1 MRAVLRFAAESV
13 ALRAAVLH
21 RRRHTGKRE
30 APDRSR
36 VARPCRGAH
45 NARLFRGA
53 LPGNGRANAMMYFA
67 RWKTAAILSV
77 LLLGALLCV
86 PNLFPRADLPSW
98 ARSFSLGLDLRGGS
112 YLLLEV
118 DLNAVVRERLES
130 LADAARTRLRNANIG
145 YVNLAA
151 DPLNRRMGFRV
162 RDPAQAAEAARLMRE
177 EVSPVQGPGGSVPD
191 LEVTTAPDGTVRVA
205 LTEAGLRAKASA
217 AVEQSIEI
225 VRRRIDETG
234 VVEAL
239 IARQGQNRVLV
250 QLPGVE
256 DPARIKDLLGKTAR
270 MTFHLLDEGAN
281 PGAGGAP
288 PPGVMF
294 LEGERA
300 GPSGQIERYAVRR
313 RVEVDG
319 ANLTDARAGQ
329 DSRTGEWVVNFSFDS
344 IGTRRFAEV
353 TRQNVNRPFAIVLDD
368 RVITAP
374 NIREPIT
381 GGRGQISGS
390 FTART
395 ANDLAVLLRAGAL
408 PAPLTVVEE
417 RTVGPEL
424 GADAIRAGVISLAV
438 GTAFVFLYMGLA
450 YGLFGWFA
458 NIALLVNVMLMLAA
472 LSVLEATLTLPG
484 IAGIVLT
491 LGTALDA
498 NILINERIREEAK
511 LGRTPIAA
519 LEAGFTKASGTIMDS
534 NLTNLIAMAC
544 LYAFGSGPVRGFAV
558 TVAIGTIVQMWT
570 ATTLVRL
577 FVSWW
582 YRAKRPKE
590 LPVIGGGP
598 GVLRRLSR
606 PLFRLVPDATRVPFM
621 RGARAGLI
629 ASAILST
636 AAVIGAFWPGL
647 DKGIDFKGGI
657 TMEVRTPEAA
667 NLGQLRS
674 AVSGLNLGDVGMQEF
689 GAPDT
694 VLVRLPVQGDEAGTQ
709 RAVSAVRAALEQAA
723 PGTRILRV
731 EAVGNRISDE
741 LFAGGMIALGI
752 SLLAMLV
759 YIWFRFEWQFAV
771 AAIATL
777 VLDTTKTVGFMVLFG
792 IEFNLTTVAAI
803 LTVIGFSAN
812 DKVVVF
818 DRVRENLRKY
828 KALPLRDLVD
838 LSINETLNRSL
849 GTSMTLLLSAVPLAL
864 FGGDALSGFALVMLF
879 GIFIS
884 AMSSVFIAAPIVLFT
899 GGQRLRRGGDAPPAG
914 GPPRRAE
921 RAAGDSPGMT
931 QAARV

>member
-1 MRAVLRFAAESV
+1 
-13 ALRAAVLH
+13 
-21 RRRHTGKRE
+21 
-30 APDRSR
+30 
-36 VARPCRGAH
+36 
-45 NARLFRGA
+45 
-53 LPGNGRANAMMYFA
+53 MMYFA
-67 RWKTAAILSV
+67 RWKTAAILAV
-77 LLLGALLCV
+77 VLLGALLCL
-86 PNLFPRADLPSW
+86 PNLFPKSSLPSW
-98 ARSFSLGLDLRGGS
+98 ARTYSLGLDLRGGS

-118 DLNAVVRERLES
+118 DMGAVVRERLEG
-130 LADAARTRLRNANIG
+130 LADGARTRLRAANIG

-151 DPLNRRMGFRV
+151 DPANRRVGFRV

-177 EVSPVQGPGGSVPD
+177 LANAVQTPTGAAVPD
-191 LEVTTAPDGTVRVA
+191 LEVTTAPDGTVTA
-205 LTEAGLRAKASA
+205 TLTQAGLIAKATG

-239 IARQGQNRVLV
+239 IARQGQNRILV

-256 DPARIKDLLGKTAR
+256 DPGRIKDLLGKTAR
-270 MTFHLLDEGAN
+270 MTFHLLDETAN
-281 PGAGGAP
+281 PDSGGPP
-288 PPGVMF
+288 PPGVMV
-294 LEGERA
+294 LPAERA
-300 GPSGQIERYAVRR
+300 GPGGQAERFAVRR

-329 DSRTGEWVVNFSFDS
+329 DSRTGEWVVNFTFDS
-344 IGTRRFAEV
+344 VGTRRFADI
-353 TRQNVNRPFAIVLDD
+353 TRANVGRPFAIVLDE

-374 NIREPIT
+374 VIREPIT

-390 FTART
+390 FTARS

-438 GTAFVFLYMGLA
+438 GAAFVFLYMGLA

-458 NIALLVNVMLMLAA
+458 NIALLVNIMLMLAA
-472 LSVLEATLTLPG
+472 LSVLEATITLPG

-498 NILINERIREEAK
+498 NILINERIREEVK
-511 LGRTPIAA
+511 NGRTPVNA

-534 NLTNLIAMAC
+534 NLTNLIAMGC

-577 FVSWW
+577 MVSWW
-582 YRAKRPKE
+582 YRRTRPKE
-590 LPVIGGGP
+590 LPVIETPGGP
-598 GVLRRLSR
+598 LHRLKR
-606 PLFRLVPDATRVPFM
+606 PLFRLVPDVTRIRFM
-621 RGARAGLI
+621 RGAVLGLVV
-629 ASAILST
+629 SGVLST
-636 AAVIGAFWPGL
+636 ASLIGALYPGL
-647 DKGIDFKGGI
+647 EKGIDFKGGI
-657 TMEVRTPEAA
+657 TMEVRTPGPADLA
-667 NLGQLRS
+667 RLRS
-674 AVSGLNLGDVGMQEF
+674 AVSGLNLGDVGLQEF
-689 GAPDT
+689 GSPDT

-709 RAVSAVRAALEQAA
+709 RAVGAVRGALEQVA

-731 EAVGNRISDE
+731 EAVGNRVSDE
-741 LFAGGMIALGI
+741 LFTGGMIALGI
-752 SLLAMLV
+752 SMVAMLL
-759 YIWFRFEWQFAV
+759 YIWFRFEWQFAI

-777 VLDTTKTVGFMVLFG
+777 ILDTTKTIGFMVLFQ
-792 IEFNLTTVAAI
+792 IEFNLTTVAGI

-818 DRVRENLRKY
+818 DRMRENLRKY
-828 KALPLRDLVD
+828 KTMKLRDLVD

-849 GTSMTLLLSAVPLAL
+849 GTSMTLLLSALPLAF
-864 FGGDALSGFALVMLF
+864 FGGDTLAGFAWVLLF
-879 GIFIS
+879 GILVS
-884 AMSSVFIAAPIVLFT
+884 TSSSVFIAAPIVLFT
-899 GGQRLRRGGDAPPAG
+899 GENRLRRGGGSDPSATA
-914 GPPRRAE
+914 A
-921 RAAGDSPGMT
+921 AAGRGRRSGAT
-931 QAARV
+931 AQV

>member
-1 MRAVLRFAAESV
+1 ML
-13 ALRAAVLH
+13 
-21 RRRHTGKRE
+21 
-30 APDRSR
+30 
-36 VARPCRGAH
+36 
-45 NARLFRGA
+45 
-53 LPGNGRANAMMYFA
+53 YFA
-67 RWKTAAILSV
+67 RWKTAAILGV
-77 LLLGALLCV
+77 LLLGVLFTL
-86 PNLFPRADLPSW
+86 PNLIPRSAFPDWLPP
-98 ARSFSLGLDLRGGS
+98 RQMHLGLDLRGGS

-118 DLNAVVRERLES
+118 DVSAVVRERLEG
-130 LADAARTRLRNANIG
+130 LADGARTRLRQANIG
-145 YVNLAA
+145 YLNLASNQQA
-151 DPLNRRMGFRV
+151 RQMSFRV
-162 RDPAQAAEAARLMRE
+162 RDPAQVQQALGIIRELANPVPVGGTGGTQPDIEVAA
-177 EVSPVQGPGGSVPD
+177 
-191 LEVTTAPDGTVRVA
+191 APDGTVTA
-205 LTEAGLRAKASA
+205 TLTEASLRAKASG

-239 IARQGQNRVLV
+239 IARQGQNRILV

-256 DPARIKDLLGKTAR
+256 DPNRIKELLGRTAR
-270 MTFHLLDEGAN
+270 MTFHLLDEAAN
-281 PGAGGAP
+281 PQPGAVP

-294 LEGERA
+294 LSGERGDA
-300 GPSGQIERYAVRR
+300 QSRYAVRR

-329 DSRTGEWVVNFSFDS
+329 DSRNGEWVVNFTFDS

-353 TRQNVNRPFAIVLDD
+353 TRANVGRPFAIVLDD
-368 RVITAP
+368 KVITAP

-390 FTART
+390 FTARS

-458 NIALLVNVMLMLAA
+458 NVALLFNLVIMVAA
-472 LSVLEATLTLPG
+472 LSLLEATLTLPG

-498 NILINERIREEAK
+498 NILINERIREETK
-511 LGRTPIAA
+511 LGRPPLSA

-544 LYAFGSGPVRGFAV
+544 LYAFGSGPVKGFAV

-570 ATTLVRL
+570 ATVLTRL
-577 FVSWW
+577 MVSWW

-590 LPVIGGGP
+590 LPVVAGGK
-598 GVLRRLSR
+598 GVLGLLAR
-606 PLFRLVPDATRVPFM
+606 PLFRLVPDVTKIPFM
-621 RGARAGLI
+621 KGARAGLI
-629 ASAILST
+629 ASA
-636 AAVIGAFWPGL
+636 VISSISLAGAFWPGL
-647 DKGIDFKGGI
+647 EKGIDFRGGI
-657 TMEVRTPEAA
+657 VMELRTPEPA
-667 NLGQLRS
+667 NLSALRG
-674 AVSGLNLGDVGMQEF
+674 ATSGLGLGDVGLQEF
-689 GAPDT
+689 GDPHT

-709 RAVSAVRAALEQAA
+709 RAVAAVRGAAEQVA
-723 PGTRILRV
+723 PGTRVLRV
-731 EAVGNRISDE
+731 EAVGNRVSGE
-741 LFAGGMIALGI
+741 LFTGGMIALGL

-759 YIWFRFEWQFAV
+759 YIWFRFEWQFAI
-771 AAIATL
+771 AAIVTL
-777 VLDTTKTVGFMVLFG
+777 ILDTTKTVGFMVLFG

-818 DRVRENLRKY
+818 DRMRENLRKY
-828 KALPLRDLVD
+828 KQMPLRDLVD

-849 GTSMTLLLSAVPLAL
+849 GTSMTLLLSALPLAL
-864 FGGDALSGFALVMLF
+864 FGGDTLSGFAWVMIF
-879 GIFIS
+879 GIVIS
-884 AMSSVFIAAPIVLFT
+884 ASSSVFIAAPIVLYT
-899 GGQRLRRGGDAPPAG
+899 GHQSLRRGEAASK
-914 GPPRRAE
+914 AE
-921 RAAGDSPGMT
+921 QT
-931 QAARV
+931 AARPAPAPGR